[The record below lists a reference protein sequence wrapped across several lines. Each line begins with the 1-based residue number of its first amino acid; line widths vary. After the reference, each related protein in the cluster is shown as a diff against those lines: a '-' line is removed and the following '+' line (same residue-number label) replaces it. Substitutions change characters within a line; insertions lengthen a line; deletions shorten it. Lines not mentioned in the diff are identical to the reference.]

1 MISHRKLVSLN
12 NNIVVALSG
21 GVDSAV
27 AALMLSRDHSDIS
40 AIFMKNWDEDDG
52 TEFCNSVQDFADAQR
67 VCDVLKI
74 PLTTINFAHEYW
86 EKVFRALIRGYEQ
99 GITPNPDILCNR
111 EIKFG
116 MFLSYAQTKGIPTI
130 ATGHYAALKE
140 VEDQI
145 YLYRGMDKEKD
156 QSYFLSGVPRQ
167 QLRHCKFPL
176 QGLTKTEVRR
186 IAKAAKLPVHNKKDS
201 TGICFIG
208 KRKFPEFLSRY
219 INATRGEIVDSR
231 GTVLGEHEGLPYYTL
246 GQRKGI
252 GIGGTTNGVEAPW
265 YVVQKLFD
273 SNRLVITQNESDLM
287 STTLRACEINWL
299 VNEPQK
305 YVNCDAVVRYRQR
318 PTPCTF
324 EMEQNS
330 VTVTFT
336 QPQRAT
342 TPGQYVTFY
351 HGDLC
356 LGSAKISE
364 VLQ

>member
-1 MISHRKLVSLN
+1 M
-12 NNIVVALSG
+12 VALSG

-27 AALMLSRDHSDIS
+27 AALILSRNHYDVS

-52 TEFCNSVQDFADAQR
+52 TEYCNSVQDFADAQR

-99 GITPNPDILCNR
+99 GITPNPDVLCNR

-116 MFLSYAQTKGIPTI
+116 MFLSYAQTKGIPMI
-130 ATGHYAALKE
+130 ATGHYAALKTAK
-140 VEDQI
+140 DQI
-145 YLYRGMDKEKD
+145 YLYRSKDKEKD

-167 QLRHCKFPL
+167 RFNHCMFPL
-176 QGLTKTEVRR
+176 QELTKTEVRR
-186 IAKAAKLPVHNKKDS
+186 IAKTAKLPVHNKKDS
-201 TGICFIG
+201 TGVCFIG
-208 KRKFPEFLSRY
+208 KRNFPEFLSRY
-219 INATRGEIVDSR
+219 VNSNRGEIVDSSGR
-231 GTVLGEHEGLPYYTL
+231 VLGEHQGLPFYTL

-265 YVVQKLFD
+265 YVVRKLFD
-273 SNRLVITQNESDLM
+273 SNQLVVSQNESELM
-287 STTLRACEINWL
+287 STTLHASEVNWL

-305 YVNCDAVVRYRQR
+305 YGNCDAVVRYRQR
-318 PTPCTF
+318 PTPCNLVID
-324 EMEQNS
+324 ENS
-330 VTVTFT
+330 VTVTFV
-336 QPQRAT
+336 QPQRAA

-351 HGDLC
+351 DGDLC

>member
-1 MISHRKLVSLN
+1 M
-12 NNIVVALSG
+12 VALSG

-27 AALMLSRDHSDIS
+27 AALILSRNHYDVS

-52 TEFCNSVQDFADAQR
+52 TEYCNSVQDFADAQR

-99 GITPNPDILCNR
+99 GITPNPDVLCNR

-116 MFLSYAQTKGIPTI
+116 MFLSYAQTKGIPMI
-130 ATGHYAALKE
+130 ATGHYAALETTK
-140 VEDQI
+140 DQI
-145 YLYRGMDKEKD
+145 YLYRSRDKEKD

-167 QLRHCKFPL
+167 RFNHCMFPL
-176 QGLTKTEVRR
+176 QELTKTEVRR
-186 IAKAAKLPVHNKKDS
+186 IAKTAKLPVHNKKDS
-201 TGICFIG
+201 TGVCFIG
-208 KRKFPEFLSRY
+208 KRNFPEFLSRY
-219 INATRGEIVDSR
+219 VNSNRGEIVDSSGR
-231 GTVLGEHEGLPYYTL
+231 VLGEHQGLPFYTL

-265 YVVQKLFD
+265 YVVRKLFD
-273 SNRLVITQNESDLM
+273 SNQLVVSQNESELM
-287 STTLRACEINWL
+287 STTLHASEVNWL

-305 YVNCDAVVRYRQR
+305 YGNCDAVVRYRQR
-318 PTPCTF
+318 PTPCNLVID
-324 EMEQNS
+324 ENS
-330 VTVTFT
+330 VTVTFV
-336 QPQRAT
+336 QPQRAA

-351 HGDLC
+351 DGDLC

>member
-1 MISHRKLVSLN
+1 M
-12 NNIVVALSG
+12 VALSG

-27 AALMLSRDHSDIS
+27 AALILSRNHYDVS

-52 TEFCNSVQDFADAQR
+52 TEYCNSVQDFADAQR

-99 GITPNPDILCNR
+99 GITPNPDVLCNR

-116 MFLSYAQTKGIPTI
+116 MFLSYAQTKGIPMI
-130 ATGHYAALKE
+130 ATGHYAALKTTK
-140 VEDQI
+140 DQI
-145 YLYRGMDKEKD
+145 YLYRSRDKEKD

-167 QLRHCKFPL
+167 RFNHCMFPL
-176 QGLTKTEVRR
+176 QELTKTEVRR
-186 IAKAAKLPVHNKKDS
+186 MAKTAKLPVHNKKDS
-201 TGICFIG
+201 TGVCFIG
-208 KRKFPEFLSRY
+208 KRNFPEFLSRY
-219 INATRGEIVDSR
+219 VNSNRGEIVDSSGR
-231 GTVLGEHEGLPYYTL
+231 VLGEHQGLPFYTL

-265 YVVQKLFD
+265 YVVRKLFD
-273 SNRLVITQNESDLM
+273 SNQLVVSQNESELM
-287 STTLRACEINWL
+287 STTLHASEVNWL

-305 YVNCDAVVRYRQR
+305 YGNCDAVVRYRQR
-318 PTPCTF
+318 PTPCNLVID
-324 EMEQNS
+324 ENS
-330 VTVTFT
+330 VTVTFV
-336 QPQRAT
+336 QPQRAA

-351 HGDLC
+351 DGDLC

>member
-1 MISHRKLVSLN
+1 M
-12 NNIVVALSG
+12 VALSG

-27 AALMLSRDHSDIS
+27 AALILSRNHYDVS

-52 TEFCNSVQDFADAQR
+52 TEYCNSVQDFADAQR

-99 GITPNPDILCNR
+99 GITPNPDVLCNR

-116 MFLSYAQTKGIPTI
+116 MFLSYAQTKGIPMI
-130 ATGHYAALKE
+130 ATGHYAALE
-140 VEDQI
+140 TTNDQI
-145 YLYRGMDKEKD
+145 YLYRSRDKEKD

-167 QLRHCKFPL
+167 RFNHCMFPL
-176 QGLTKTEVRR
+176 QELTKTEVRR
-186 IAKAAKLPVHNKKDS
+186 MAKTAKLPVHNKKDS
-201 TGICFIG
+201 TGVCFIG
-208 KRKFPEFLSRY
+208 KRNFPEFLSRY
-219 INATRGEIVDSR
+219 VNSNRGEIVDSSGR
-231 GTVLGEHEGLPYYTL
+231 VLGEHQGLPFYTL

-265 YVVQKLFD
+265 YVVRKLFD
-273 SNRLVITQNESDLM
+273 SNQLVVSQNESELM
-287 STTLRACEINWL
+287 STTLHASEVNWL

-305 YVNCDAVVRYRQR
+305 YGNCDAVVRYRQR
-318 PTPCTF
+318 PTPCNLVID
-324 EMEQNS
+324 ENS
-330 VTVTFT
+330 VTVTFV
-336 QPQRAT
+336 QPQRAA

-351 HGDLC
+351 DGDLC

>member
-1 MISHRKLVSLN
+1 M
-12 NNIVVALSG
+12 VALSG

-27 AALMLSRDHSDIS
+27 AALILARNHYDVS

-52 TEFCNSVQDFADAQR
+52 TEYCNSVQDFADAQR

-99 GITPNPDILCNR
+99 GITPNPDVLCNR

-116 MFLSYAQTKGIPTI
+116 MFLSYAQTKGIPMI
-130 ATGHYAALKE
+130 ATGHYAALKTTK
-140 VEDQI
+140 DQI
-145 YLYRGMDKEKD
+145 YLYRSRDKEKD

-167 QLRHCKFPL
+167 RFNHCMFPL
-176 QGLTKTEVRR
+176 QELTKTEVRR
-186 IAKAAKLPVHNKKDS
+186 MAKTAKLPVHNKKDS
-201 TGICFIG
+201 TGVCFIG
-208 KRKFPEFLSRY
+208 KRNFPEFLSRY
-219 INATRGEIVDSR
+219 VNSNRGEIVDSSGR
-231 GTVLGEHEGLPYYTL
+231 VLGEHQGLPFYTL

-265 YVVQKLFD
+265 YVVGKLFD
-273 SNRLVITQNESDLM
+273 SNQLVVSQNESELM
-287 STTLRACEINWL
+287 STTLHASEINWL

-305 YVNCDAVVRYRQR
+305 YGNCDAVVRYRQR
-318 PTPCTF
+318 PTPCNLVIDD
-324 EMEQNS
+324 QS
-330 VTVTFT
+330 VTVTFA
-336 QPQRAT
+336 QPQRAA

-351 HGDLC
+351 DGDLC